1 MEEAHSRC
9 REKVIPGNIIA
20 RQKGTK
26 FHPGDGVGVGRD
38 WTLFALKE
46 GYVHFTWN
54 PFNKK
59 QTISITEKP
68 LPTTVIT
75 DPKSVPKRLYN

>member
-1 MEEAHSRC
+1 M
-9 REKVIPGNIIA
+9 
-20 RQKGTK
+20 
-26 FHPGDGVGVGRD
+26 GVGRD